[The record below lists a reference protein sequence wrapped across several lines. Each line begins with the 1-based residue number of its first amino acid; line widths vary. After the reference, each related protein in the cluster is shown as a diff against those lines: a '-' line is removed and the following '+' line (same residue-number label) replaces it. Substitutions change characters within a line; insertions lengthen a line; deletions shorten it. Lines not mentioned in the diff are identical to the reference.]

1 MLLRTLRFF
10 GLMFTALSM
19 GTALCHFLE
28 MPGKMTLD
36 GNQWLLFL
44 QRTYHPLITFGVY
57 FEVAA
62 VFTVVILTIYLR
74 RRMPAFAWTLIAAL
88 CLIAADASYWIWI
101 EPIGKSLST
110 LAAKALPPEWE
121 EMRLQWE
128 MTYAARAGVDILALA
143 CLVISVLVDTPRNP
157 VARRSFSRDRG

>member
-10 GLMFTALSM
+10 ALMFTALSM
-19 GTALCHFLE
+19 GTALSHFLE

-36 GNQWLLFL
+36 GHQWLLFL

-62 VFTVVILTIYLR
+62 VFNVVILAVYLR
-74 RRMPAFAWTLIAAL
+74 RRMPAFAWTLVAAL

-101 EPIGKSLST
+101 DPIGKSLVT
-110 LAAKALPPEWE
+110 LAAKALPAEWE
-121 EMRLQWE
+121 EMRQQWE
-128 MTYAARAGVDILALA
+128 LTHAARAAVDILALGS
-143 CLVISVLVDTPRNP
+143 LVISVLADTPLNP